1 MTSKWPYIETDIWIQ
16 NPTCIILAYDFE
28 VFLRGDVGEKN
39 GIYTWREA
47 KNYCMSLKDGW
58 QLVIIDSEDKQQKVR
73 EAFEAAGAEDGD
85 AAWIGFENDDGK
97 NFYGAHN
104 FSPTLSMLVTNARD

>member
-1 MTSKWPYIETDIWIQ
+1 
-16 NPTCIILAYDFE
+16 
-28 VFLRGDVGEKN
+28 
-39 GIYTWREA
+39 
-47 KNYCMSLKDGW
+47 MSLKDGW

-97 NFYGAHN
+97 IFLMTNKYN
-104 FSPTLSMLVTNARD
+104 MIYNMMLMTW

>member
-1 MTSKWPYIETDIWIQ
+1 
-16 NPTCIILAYDFE
+16 
-28 VFLRGDVGEKN
+28 
-39 GIYTWREA
+39 
-47 KNYCMSLKDGW
+47 MSLKDGW

-97 NFYGAHN
+97 IYDILKNKY
-104 FSPTLSMLVTNARD
+104 

>member
-1 MTSKWPYIETDIWIQ
+1 MTSISLKVRPINDREMTLF
-16 NPTCIILAYDFE
+16 CSAYDFE

-73 EAFEAAGAEDGD
+73 EAFEAAGAEEGD

-97 NFYGAHN
+97 TYNEMIG
-104 FSPTLSMLVTNARD
+104 SSS

>member
-1 MTSKWPYIETDIWIQ
+1 
-16 NPTCIILAYDFE
+16 
-28 VFLRGDVGEKN
+28 
-39 GIYTWREA
+39 
-47 KNYCMSLKDGW
+47 MSLKDGW

-104 FSPTLSMLVTNARD
+104 VSPISSMLVTNVGDKTSVDDRFDFCHQHHII

>member
-1 MTSKWPYIETDIWIQ
+1 
-16 NPTCIILAYDFE
+16 
-28 VFLRGDVGEKN
+28 
-39 GIYTWREA
+39 
-47 KNYCMSLKDGW
+47 MSLKDGW

-104 FSPTLSMLVTNARD
+104 VSPTSTMLVTNIGDLTSVNDRFGLCHQHHLSLNARLRH

>member
-1 MTSKWPYIETDIWIQ
+1 M
-16 NPTCIILAYDFE
+16 
-28 VFLRGDVGEKN
+28 FLRGDVGEKN

-97 NFYGAHN
+97 IF
-104 FSPTLSMLVTNARD
+104 LVTNENNMIR

>member
-1 MTSKWPYIETDIWIQ
+1 MFQSRWLMNNITMTSFDPIFPIFSD
-16 NPTCIILAYDFE
+16 NFSFLFLAYDFE

-97 NFYGAHN
+97 TF
-104 FSPTLSMLVTNARD
+104 LVTKR

>member
-1 MTSKWPYIETDIWIQ
+1 MMWYGPYLRKRQ
-16 NPTCIILAYDFE
+16 LFIIFLAYDFE
-28 VFLRGDVGEKN
+28 VFLRGDVGEKS

-58 QLVIIDSEDKQQKVR
+58 QLVIIDSEDKQQKVK

-97 NFYGAHN
+97 IFDILKNKY
-104 FSPTLSMLVTNARD
+104 